1 MKKNS
6 CSLDGVLILDPQI
19 HSDSRGHFMELFKIE
34 QLLDFTVQQI
44 NQAVSKSVLEVFI
57 FKKPFEQSK
66 LVWVPRGEK
75 FLDIVVD
82 LRQQSE
88 TI

>member
-34 QLLDFTVQQI
+34 QLLDFKVQQI
-44 NQAVSKSVLEVFI
+44 NQAVSK
-57 FKKPFEQSK
+57 KKCIRGLHFQKNHLNS
-66 LVWVPRGEK
+66 LNWFGYRGEK
-75 FLDIVVD
+75 F
-82 LRQQSE
+82 
-88 TI
+88 